1 MVARRLR
8 LRSEFEVRQARSRGK
23 AYAEGPVV
31 IRVARNDLV
40 PPANRYAFIAG
51 KRAGDSV
58 QRNRVKRLCREA
70 IRHAH
75 PHLRP
80 GHDLVVIIRGTAE
93 DLPDQATVTPLIE
106 GLLRRARLLGP
117 VVGASALLADA
128 PAPPSIPTARPAIAV
143 PEP

>member
-8 LRSEFEVRQARSRGK
+8 LRSDFEVRQARSRGK
-23 AYAEGPVV
+23 AYADGPVV

-40 PPANRYAFIAG
+40 PPGNRYAFIAG
-51 KRAGDSV
+51 KRAGGSV

-75 PHLRP
+75 PRLRP

-93 DLPDQATVTPLIE
+93 ELPDQATVTPIIE
-106 GLLRRARLLGP
+106 GLLRRARLLAP
-117 VVGASALLADA
+117 LAGGVPLPAVSTDRPTDA
-128 PAPPSIPTARPAIAV
+128 A